1 MLCCPFLRS
10 KSRKRC
16 VRSPQARADS
26 PPIGRF
32 KQLTF
37 RWLEGLSVSETEAS
51 DRGYLPMS
59 IGITTEESDLKSA
72 PCGGWLITDGWG
84 GEDMAP

>member
-1 MLCCPFLRS
+1 MPS

-16 VRSPQARADS
+16 VRSLQAWADC
-26 PPIGRF
+26 PPIGCF

-51 DRGYLPMS
+51 DHGYLPMS
-59 IGITTEESDLKSA
+59 IGITTEESDLLPP
-72 PCGGWLITDGWG
+72 PCCGWLIMDGWG
-84 GEDMAP
+84 GKDMAL